1 MSKYAS
7 FYCGWATN
15 RQDFC
20 VSEPKV
26 TQIFMMSVLFNPMV
40 ESGMAPDTA
49 WRVAMIV
56 PAVMFLIV
64 ATSLKLLC
72 WDTPTAKRFDVSI
85 TGKTQKPSLLDY
97 VEVCK
102 DIRVIVMIAQYSACF
117 GADSWQQ
124 FGLFTSEIA
133 PRMVSTAVFI

>member
-1 MSKYAS
+1 MLP
-7 FYCGWATN
+7 
-15 RQDFC
+15 Q
-20 VSEPKV
+20 V

-64 ATSLKLLC
+64 AASLKLLC

-102 DIRVIVMIAQYSACF
+102 DPRVIVMIAQYSACF
-117 GADSWQQ
+117 GAESQRH
-124 FGLFTSEIA
+124 FVVLF
-133 PRMVSTAVFI
+133 PAV

>member
-1 MSKYAS
+1 MFTKNAVR
-7 FYCGWATN
+7 F
-15 RQDFC
+15 
-20 VSEPKV
+20 KV

-56 PAVMFLIV
+56 PAVMFLVV
-64 ATSLKLLC
+64 AASLKLLC

-102 DIRVIVMIAQYSACF
+102 DFRVIVMIAQYSACF
-117 GADSWQQ
+117 GAEPRRA
-124 FGLFTSEIA
+124 FGALYMAT
-133 PRMVSTAVFI
+133 